1 MSSDLLTGR
10 VLRAAGGFYEVDI
23 PGKAPGEASH
33 ETYLCSLRGLFKK
46 GRQQRTQPVVVGD
59 AVRIRALE
67 TSGANA
73 RGEVL
78 REGHIVEVLPRRTQ
92 LGRSRFGK
100 IDQITVANLDQVA
113 VVMSLREP
121 EMNLHRLDRFLV
133 LAESNELKPLIVLN
147 KIDLIEEENELQR
160 ELAVVREIYKPL
172 GYPILPV
179 SAEDDR
185 GVEKL
190 RAALKDK
197 TSAFVG
203 SSGVGKSSLA
213 GAVQPGLHLWIG
225 DVMEIGKGRH
235 TTTEVSLHTLDF
247 GGYIVDTPGIK
258 TVSLLEVREVDLAQ
272 CFPEIRELQ
281 SECRFNDC
289 THDHEPGCAVR
300 EAVEE
305 GEIVESRYDSYA
317 KMLADQQALR
327 PIYDRED

>member
-23 PGKAPGEASH
+23 PGASSDK
-33 ETYLCSLRGLFKK
+33 TYLCSLRGLFKK
-46 GRQQRTQPVVVGD
+46 GRQQSTQPVVVGD
-59 AVRIRALE
+59 VVRIRALE

-78 REGHIVEVLPRRTQ
+78 SEGHIVEVLPRRTQ
-92 LGRSRFGK
+92 LARSRFGK

-113 VVMSLREP
+113 VVLSLREP
-121 EMNLHRLDRFLV
+121 ELNLHRLDRFLV
-133 LAESNELKPLIVLN
+133 LAESNELKPLIILN
-147 KIDLIEEENELQR
+147 KIDLVDEAELQK
-160 ELAVVREIYKPL
+160 ETDAVREIYEPL
-172 GYPILPV
+172 GYQVLPV

-185 GVEKL
+185 GVEEL
-190 RAALKDK
+190 RQALKDK

-235 TTTEVSLHTLDF
+235 TTTEVSLHSLDF

-272 CFPEIRELQ
+272 CFPEIRALQ
-281 SECRFNDC
+281 PECRFNDC
-289 THDHEPGCAVR
+289 THDHEPGCAVLAAT
-300 EAVEE
+300 ET
-305 GEIVESRYDSYA
+305 GEIIDSRYDSYT

-327 PIYDRED
+327 PLYDREE